1 MENICFVTAFFSLG
15 LGSLKSMFQNKSHNI
30 MLSGF
35 LVAFFCL
42 IITTNGNYSVLFDR
56 AVMQMD
62 QCIIKMYY
70 KKRQKM

>member
-1 MENICFVTAFFSLG
+1 
-15 LGSLKSMFQNKSHNI
+15 